1 MKKEI
6 KNNSGYTLVELI
18 LVIAIILIMSGGA
31 MLTVSAIRSSQ
42 ATSSMQKFDDEIAA
56 LEMKTKSFSV
66 GRAIKIV
73 QNGANYEIYY
83 GTCTDNDVSTFT
95 ADSAKADSI
104 LERVSIY
111 YSDSYDADA
120 VSTPLTS
127 AVILVRKSDGEILSG
142 YGEYKFCKYNTTSSV
157 GGVTLNRHTG
167 GHTYGKN

>member
-42 ATSSMQKFDDEIAA
+42 ATSSMQKFDDEIA
-56 LEMKTKSFSV
+56 
-66 GRAIKIV
+66 GQAIKIV

-157 GGVTLNRHTG
+157 GRVTLNRHTG